1 MNTLTGSTTKRVRE
15 ELPPVV
21 EQKGTEIPA
30 PKVWITPT
38 GGKITIR
45 EAFGRDAITASR
57 LADGDQSLFIPGLM
71 AGICLCDGQK
81 RPMEW
86 YMDLPLSTYL
96 SIAAEVGGAFI

>member
-1 MNTLTGSTTKRVRE
+1 MNTLTGSTTKRRAD
-15 ELPPVV
+15 LPPVV
-21 EQKGTEIPA
+21 EQKETPIPA

-38 GGKITIR
+38 GNKITIR
-45 EAFGRDAITASR
+45 EAFGRDAISASR

-86 YMDLPLSTYL
+86 YMDLPLATYL